1 LLLTILLFNLIGY
14 RLLTSIL
21 EDRADKQLETA
32 LDNNDYNES
41 ELISLKIP
49 VAYLPYYNNS
59 STFERIDGRVEI
71 QGLEYK
77 YVKRRI
83 YNDSLELLCIPNHAA
98 MKFEAANDEFFRF
111 LNDLQHNG
119 NGKSSHMH
127 HHSKKPSGDY
137 CSTIHTRNL
146 NDFYLVIPS
155 KRFNYLFRNSSCHY
169 MIPEQP
175 PEIA

>member
-1 LLLTILLFNLIGY
+1 LLLAILLFNLIGY
-14 RLLTSIL
+14 RLLTSVL

-59 STFERIDGRVEI
+59 STFERIDGQVEI

-98 MKFEAANDEFFRF
+98 MKFAAANDEFFRF
-111 LNDLQHNG
+111 LNDLQHEG
-119 NGKSSHMH
+119 NGKPGRVH

-137 CSTIHTRNL
+137 CTTIHTRNL
-146 NDFYLVIPS
+146 NEFCLFIPLLRS
-155 KRFNYLFRNSSCHY
+155 CYLFRNSSRHY